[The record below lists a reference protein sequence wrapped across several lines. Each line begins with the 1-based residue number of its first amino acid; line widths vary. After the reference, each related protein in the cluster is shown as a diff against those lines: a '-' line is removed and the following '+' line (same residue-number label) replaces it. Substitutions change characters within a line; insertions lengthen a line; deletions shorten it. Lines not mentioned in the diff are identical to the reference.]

1 MRNDEIAA
9 QFTELK
15 ESIKSIADE
24 SKQAKVDRVEMMQ
37 KVDLTAEKVDKMS
50 DIVAAW
56 DAVKTGG
63 KFLKWFGGIMAAIG
77 AIIVAT
83 KAGITSL
90 TGK

>member
-9 QFTELK
+9 QFQELK
-15 ESIKSIADE
+15 TSIRTIADE
-24 SKQAKVDRVEMMQ
+24 SHQAKLDRIEMMQ
-37 KVDLTAEKVDKMS
+37 KVDKTAEKVDKMS

-56 DAVKTGG
+56 DAVKTSG

-83 KAGITSL
+83 KTAVISL

>member
-9 QFTELK
+9 QLAAMK
-15 ESIKSIADE
+15 ASIRTIADE
-24 SKQAKVDRVEMMQ
+24 SHQAKLDRVEMMQ
-37 KVDLTAEKVDKMS
+37 KVDKTAEKVDKMS

-83 KAGITSL
+83 KAGVTSL